1 MNIVDVFIF
10 EAQQMLKDL
19 LERIFDS
26 DGSKC
31 IVVFNAYNFIYYNII
46 FFLYLKTVP
55 TGDTSLGVCLL
66 LKVQVRSPVVVC
78 TYL

>member
-1 MNIVDVFIF
+1 MMLQTFFMIIKISEQWRNIVDVFIF

-31 IVVFNAYNFIYYNII
+31 IVVFNAYNFIYYFSCI
-46 FFLYLKTVP
+46 
-55 TGDTSLGVCLL
+55 
-66 LKVQVRSPVVVC
+66 
-78 TYL
+78 